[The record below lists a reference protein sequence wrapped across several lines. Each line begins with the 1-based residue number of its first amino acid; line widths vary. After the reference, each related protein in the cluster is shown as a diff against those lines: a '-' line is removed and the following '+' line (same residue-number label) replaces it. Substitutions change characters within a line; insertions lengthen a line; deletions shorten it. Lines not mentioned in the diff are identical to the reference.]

1 MQNASASVLTALIA
15 WTMFLLILMEG
26 LRARFLVTKTVAA
39 NEFRPDNSNLPPFM
53 QRLARAHAN
62 CIESFPIIGG
72 LLVVALLTNRTG
84 VTDALAP
91 WLLLARLLQSSIH
104 LVSTSV
110 LAANLRFLAFAVQ
123 IAIAVYWLW
132 GLLARWRTM
141 GVFYGWCESTLF
153 GP

>member
-1 MQNASASVLTALIA
+1 MKNASAFVLTALIA
-15 WTMFLLILMEG
+15 WTLFLLVLMEG
-26 LRARFLVTKTVAA
+26 MRVRYLAAKAIAA
-39 NEFRPDNSNLPPFM
+39 NEFKPDNSNLSPFM

-72 LLVVALLTNRTG
+72 LLVVALLTNRAG
-84 VTDALAP
+84 VTDTLAP

-123 IAIAVYWLW
+123 MAIAAYWLW
-132 GLLARWRTM
+132 GLLAR
-141 GVFYGWCESTLF
+141 
-153 GP
+153 

>member
-1 MQNASASVLTALIA
+1 MQSTSALVLAALIA
-15 WTMFLLILMEG
+15 WTTFLLILMEG
-26 LRARFLVTKTVAA
+26 LRVRFLVTKTVAS

-72 LLVVALLTNRTG
+72 LLVVALLTDRAG

-110 LAANLRFLAFAVQ
+110 VAANLRFLAFAVQ

-132 GLLARWRTM
+132 GLVAQ
-141 GVFYGWCESTLF
+141 
-153 GP
+153 

>member
-26 LRARFLVTKTVAA
+26 LRVRFLVTKTVAA
-39 NEFRPDNSNLPPFM
+39 NEIRPDNSNLPPFM

-72 LLVVALLTNRTG
+72 LLLVALLTNRAD

-91 WLLLARLLQSSIH
+91 WLLVARLVQSSIH
-104 LVSTSV
+104 VASTNLVASY
-110 LAANLRFLAFAVQ
+110 LRFIAFAVQ
-123 IAIAVYWLW
+123 VAIAVYWLW
-132 GLLARWRTM
+132 GLLAR
-141 GVFYGWCESTLF
+141 
-153 GP
+153 

>member
-1 MQNASASVLTALIA
+1 MQNTSAFVLTALIA
-15 WTMFLLILMEG
+15 WTMFLLVLMEG
-26 LRARFLVTKTVAA
+26 LRVRFLVTKTVAA

-72 LLVVALLTNRTG
+72 LLVVALITDRAD
-84 VTDALAP
+84 VTDALAL

-104 LVSTSV
+104 LASTGV

-123 IAIAVYWLW
+123 IAIAIYWL
-132 GLLARWRTM
+132 LVLVAQ
-141 GVFYGWCESTLF
+141 
-153 GP
+153 